1 MRKRGMRVNRAMM
14 NYRTNKFSA
23 EKTEIDGI
31 QFDSRKEASVYWQ
44 LKMAQRAGE
53 IKNLQRQVKYELIP
67 NQRDEKGK
75 VIERAVYYVSD
86 FEYDD
91 PIRGHVVIDVKGFK
105 TKDYIIK
112 RKLMLER
119 HGIRIEEV

>member
-1 MRKRGMRVNRAMM
+1 MRKNSQ
-14 NYRTNKFSA
+14 RTSFPINKFGA
-23 EKTEIDGI
+23 QKAEIDGI
-31 QFDSRKEASVYWQ
+31 QFDSKKEASVYWQ
-44 LKMAQRAGE
+44 LKMTQRAGE
-53 IKNLQRQVKYELIP
+53 IKNLQRQVRYELIP
-67 NQRDEKGK
+67 NQKDEKGK

-86 FEYDD
+86 FEFDD
-91 PIRGHVVIDVKGFK
+91 VATGKHVVMDVKGFK